1 MRKYFFSTQSFEP
14 LIDFLTT
21 ELLYAENGKRLD
33 LVVDDTSNIVAG
45 IAAETS
51 FDLQSVH
58 TNHRL
63 VKVTKQA
70 AGYDCYFEN
79 GTVIQS
85 KMVVLT
91 VPISQLQKRKIDI
104 DFISESKWNKIDRMP
119 WAHFSNVFVLVESGT
134 LPDRTFY
141 LPTSVENPF
150 RSVRRIDDFPG
161 KRMGT

>member
-1 MRKYFFSTQSFEP
+1 MSL

-33 LVVDDTSNIVAG
+33 LVVDDTSKIVSG
-45 IAAETS
+45 IANETN
-51 FDLQSVH
+51 FDLQSVLI
-58 TNHRL
+58 NHRL

-70 AGYDCYFEN
+70 TGYDCHFDN

-85 KMVVLT
+85 KMVILA
-91 VPISQLQKRKIDI
+91 VPIGQLQKRKIEI

-119 WAHFSNVFVLVESGT
+119 WAHFANVFVLVEPCT

-141 LPTSVENPF
+141 LPISEENPF
-150 RSVRRIDDFPG
+150 RSVRTIDDFPD
-161 KRMGT
+161 KRLGTHR